1 MPEPASS
8 AAPHREKGIGQMPL
22 FLITSVCAES
32 RLSIAR
38 HILDRPHDWE
48 QFLRRTKLWWDLT
61 YYPYKYGEPR
71 GWTSADLLARIDAT
85 HVDGDSEYQFRI
97 HEITAI
103 ERLPGE
109 RAAGAGEARS
119 PSRTPTGKPATVR
132 ECRS

>member
-1 MPEPASS
+1 
-8 AAPHREKGIGQMPL
+8 MPL
-22 FLITSVCAES
+22 FLITSVCDEGISATSFKVVEAES

-38 HILDRPHDWE
+38 HILDRPNDWE
-48 QFLRRTKLWWDLT
+48 QFLRRTRLWWDLT

-71 GWTSADLLARIDAT
+71 GWTPADLLARIDAT

-109 RAAGAGEARS
+109 LAAGTGEPGSGRGALGE
-119 PSRTPTGKPATVR
+119 TGNTR
-132 ECRS
+132 ECQS